1 MKQWF
6 LCTTAKYWNELP
18 ANVLLSLVVFP
29 SSPFFL
35 IYLISLS
42 STFFSTSFS
51 CLSFSSSFVI
61 SLRLTLWQH
70 LNPAFRWP
78 VIVRYCHPCNVN
90 IIDHIDDND
99 SNIPPLPPPPLHTT
113 NRGEISSSSW
123 IPFGYILYSFSAFS
137 FPFLVLFFFHSWFY
151 CCSHSFRTPVSILIL
166 PLGYGYQYCTYLFYC
181 MDKIYFTYTFTYYS
195 LVSNVTTSRILLWLL
210 SYIVYCSVLYWF
222 VLFLGSYLYIFYL
235 TNEVFSRKK
244 QRGRRFGLD
253 YDIYLLLHLWN

>member
-113 NRGEISSSSW
+113 NRGEISSSSSW

-137 FPFLVLFFFHSWFY
+137 FPFLVLFLF
-151 CCSHSFRTPVSILIL
+151 PLLIL
-166 PLGYGYQYCTYLFYC
+166 LVFPLFSYSCFYS
-181 MDKIYFTYTFTYYS
+181 YS
-195 LVSNVTTSRILLWLL
+195 TSWLWLSIRCIFVL
-210 SYIVYCSVLYWF
+210 LYW
-222 VLFLGSYLYIFYL
+222 
-235 TNEVFSRKK
+235 
-244 QRGRRFGLD
+244 
-253 YDIYLLLHLWN
+253 